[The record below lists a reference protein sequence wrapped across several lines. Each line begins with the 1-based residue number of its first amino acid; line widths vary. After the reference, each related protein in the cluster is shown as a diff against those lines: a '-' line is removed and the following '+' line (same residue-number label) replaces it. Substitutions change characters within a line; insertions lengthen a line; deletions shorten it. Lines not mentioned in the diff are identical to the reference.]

1 MAKKIGMGVMHEVGE
16 NLNPFELEMKDL
28 KAEIEKLRKEKKK
41 ALEENKML
49 KKELADCRKEAKE
62 QDDFLFQ
69 VELPE

>member
-16 NLNPFELEMKDL
+16 NLNAFELEMKDL